1 MEKVM
6 SDSSSSQAG
15 GGIGFLGLLT
25 IVFITLRLCGVIKW
39 SWWLV
44 LAPIWAP
51 VAMCL
56 AFAAF
61 CFAMAVIVR
70 VYEAVK

>member
-1 MEKVM
+1 M

-25 IVFITLRLCGVIKW
+25 IVFI
-39 SWWLV
+39 
-44 LAPIWAP
+44 
-51 VAMCL
+51 
-56 AFAAF
+56 AF